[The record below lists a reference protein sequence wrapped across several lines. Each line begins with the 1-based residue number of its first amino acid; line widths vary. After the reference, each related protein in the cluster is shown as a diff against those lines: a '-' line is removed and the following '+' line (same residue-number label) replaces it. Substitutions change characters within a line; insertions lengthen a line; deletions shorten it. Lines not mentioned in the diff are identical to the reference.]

1 MGWVGCTERFLGVLD
16 TMAGKSAFVSHT
28 KTDRLACV
36 VISAMLFFSTFWAAF
51 EGGEKRSRKELFVT
65 TLSCK

>member
-1 MGWVGCTERFLGVLD
+1 VRWGGLNAWSVFGRSRHDGWQECV
-16 TMAGKSAFVSHT
+16 VSHT

-51 EGGEKRSRKELFVT
+51 EGGEKRSEKSF
-65 TLSCK
+65 TL